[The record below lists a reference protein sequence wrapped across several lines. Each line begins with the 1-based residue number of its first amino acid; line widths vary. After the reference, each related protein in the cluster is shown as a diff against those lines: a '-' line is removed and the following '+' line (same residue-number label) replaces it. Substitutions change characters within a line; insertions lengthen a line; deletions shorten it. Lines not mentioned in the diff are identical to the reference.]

1 MENPNLSVTFL
12 VSPVLQSLSV
22 CIWRVVMEGITGVYV
37 ELLFLDTSLNRGQSL
52 LVLAVY
58 GLDSSVIVEPFV
70 SR

>member
-1 MENPNLSVTFL
+1 MEA
-12 VSPVLQSLSV
+12 
-22 CIWRVVMEGITGVYV
+22 ITGVYV

-58 GLDSSVIVEPFV
+58 GLDSSKILEPLI

>member
-1 MENPNLSVTFL
+1 MF
-12 VSPVLQSLSV
+12 QSLSV
-22 CIWRVVMEGITGVYV
+22 CVWRIVMEAITGVYV

-58 GLDSSVIVEPFV
+58 GLDSSKILEPLI